1 MTMVQNNGVKRPQ
14 SSPELSILACD
25 IRCKRHLPVIV
36 DVEKRAKPSDRKK
49 PIAASAHSSSPSMLY
64 HMPADN
70 LIHCPIV
77 HIPGNK
83 KVQSTV
89 IGEPHRAEISSLQA
103 SNVTVPSAGDKHCDQ
118 STAVSCQ
125 SHPRCDNNSFQH
137 DVHGTAAPRSIKFPR
152 RGAISVVHTDLDET
166 ETTSEL
172 KKEHSADKSDATHHP
187 QYDKAFAATTPGK
200 TKLCG
205 VHYGASKPND
215 CNSISERE
223 VNNFL
228 SKFDWENT

>member
-1 MTMVQNNGVKRPQ
+1 ME
-14 SSPELSILACD
+14 SSDRSLLLNYRSSHTISFD
-25 IRCKRHLPVIV
+25 GHFRCKRHLPVIV
-36 DVEKRAKPSDRKK
+36 DMGKRAKTSNRR
-49 PIAASAHSSSPSMLY
+49 ASSAQSSSPSMLY

-70 LIHCPIV
+70 LVHCPIV

-83 KVQSTV
+83 NVQSTV

-103 SNVTVPSAGDKHCDQ
+103 SNATVPSAGYKHCDQ

-125 SHPRCDNNSFQH
+125 SHPRYDNDIFQH

-152 RGAISVVHTDLDET
+152 RGAISVVHADLDET

-205 VHYGASKPND
+205 VHYGASTPD
-215 CNSISERE
+215 CNIISERE